1 MMEVAL
7 PHNNSNNLRDIY
19 LITQIQGHVIS
30 IFRQI
35 SARSLFLTEISLE
48 SFGVTFQTSTP
59 STK

>member
-19 LITQIQGHVIS
+19 LITQIQSHVIS